1 MLQKVLASIF
11 IAVIGFICLMA
22 MLAFSYGCVYAL
34 VWAVCTLISYPMLSY
49 LHVLAIWIIIIFIN
63 LLRRTL
69 FCQE

>member
-11 IAVIGFICLMA
+11 IAVMGFICLMA

-49 LHVLAIWIIIIFIN
+49 LHVLAIWLVLFAFKS
-63 LLRRTL
+63 LLK
-69 FCQE
+69 

>member
-11 IAVIGFICLMA
+11 IAVIGFICIIA

-49 LHVLAIWIIIIFIN
+49 LHVLAIWLVLFAFKS
-63 LLRRTL
+63 LLK
-69 FCQE
+69 

>member
-11 IAVIGFICLMA
+11 TAVMGFICIMA

-49 LHVLAIWIIIIFIN
+49 LHVLAVWLVLFAFKS
-63 LLRRTL
+63 LLK
-69 FCQE
+69 

>member
-49 LHVLAIWIIIIFIN
+49 LHVLAIWLVLFAFKP
-63 LLRRTL
+63 LLK
-69 FCQE
+69 

>member
-34 VWAVCTLISYPMLSY
+34 VWAVCTIISYPMLSY
-49 LHVLAIWIIIIFIN
+49 LHVLAIWIILIFIKS
-63 LLRRTL
+63 LRGII